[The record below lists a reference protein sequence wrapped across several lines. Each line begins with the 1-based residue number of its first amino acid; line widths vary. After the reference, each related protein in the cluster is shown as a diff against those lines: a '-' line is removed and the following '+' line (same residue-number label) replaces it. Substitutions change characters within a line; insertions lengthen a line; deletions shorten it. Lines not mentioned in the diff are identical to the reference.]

1 VVCTP
6 GRWLC
11 RNSFFFVSGYQL
23 EIASWWGTG
32 LHPFPLS
39 APGNHRARASVCC
52 HSLRSFRAHKEKSVL
67 WQSSRSYQLCTVVQ
81 ARKPSLPMKT
91 ECVRSEKLFQS
102 FFEFLAIQVDKY
114 VTKYDQ
120 SLKVHSLRLLLPL
133 FTMV

>member
-1 VVCTP
+1 
-6 GRWLC
+6 
-11 RNSFFFVSGYQL
+11 
-23 EIASWWGTG
+23 
-32 LHPFPLS
+32 
-39 APGNHRARASVCC
+39 
-52 HSLRSFRAHKEKSVL
+52 
-67 WQSSRSYQLCTVVQ
+67 
-81 ARKPSLPMKT
+81 MKT